1 MNHLFAGRMSRM
13 KSSDIREILKFTKNP
28 EVISFAGGL
37 PAPEHF
43 PVAEVIEANRLV
55 LEEEGAK
62 ALQYAPTEGYLPLRT
77 WIAERMNRILQTT
90 YTADEI
96 LITNGAQ
103 QALDLTGMVF
113 LDPGDIVVCESPT
126 YMAALSAFKAYEC
139 RFLEVPTDEEGMDPA
154 VLEDILSRHEQ
165 VKLIYTVPDFQ
176 NPTGRTWSAE
186 RRKQVAALAERF
198 GVMIVED
205 NPYGELRFEGE
216 ALPSIRSFVRSGQV
230 VNLGTFSKIFC
241 PGYRIGW
248 IAGNAELISKF
259 VQVKQGVDLQ
269 SSTLSQMVISKYLE
283 LNDIDVQIARI
294 VETYRSRRDTAIRT
308 MEEVFPD
315 SIAFTRPQGGLFI
328 WVELPEYLNAR
339 ELLERCIEH
348 NVAFVPGGAFFPNSS
363 RENTLRINFSFMD
376 EGLIEQGLTT
386 MGEVIREMVQATCA
400 FV

>member
-77 WIAERMNRILQTT
+77 WIAERMNRNLQTA

-139 RFLEVPTDEEGMDPA
+139 RFLEVPTDEEGMDTA

-186 RRKQVAALAERF
+186 RRKQVAVLAERF

-216 ALPSIRSFVRSGQV
+216 ALPSIRSFARNGQV

-248 IAGNAELISKF
+248 IAGNAELISKL

-308 MEEVFPD
+308 MEEVFSD

-328 WVELPEYLNAR
+328 WVELPEHLNAR

-363 RENTLRINFSFMD
+363 RENTLRINFSYMD
-376 EGLIEQGLTT
+376 EGLIERGLTT
-386 MGEVIREMVQATCA
+386 MGEVIREMVQVTCA
-400 FV
+400 PV